1 MAAIEVKSSE
11 RIFTHAQ
18 SLQELGIKNK
28 DSLHVACAIAGGAD
42 RFFTTDDRL
51 LNKKAFIPE
60 LKIENPV
67 DFTINESSN
76 D

>member
-1 MAAIEVKSSE
+1 MAAIEIRSSS
-11 RIFTHAQ
+11 RIFSLAQ
-18 SLQELGIKNK
+18 NIHELGIKNK
-28 DSLHVACAIAGGAD
+28 DSLHVACVIVGRAD

-51 LNKKAFIPE
+51 LNRKAFIPD

>member
-1 MAAIEVKSSE
+1 MAAIEVRSSDC
-11 RIFTHAQ
+11 IFSHAQ
-18 SLQELGIKNK
+18 ILQELGIKNK

-42 RFFTTDDRL
+42 RFFATDDRL
-51 LNKKAFIPE
+51 LNKKALIPDR
-60 LKIENPV
+60 KIENPV